1 MADMVVLGAG
11 LGGTL
16 MAYELVPQL
25 RAGDT
30 LTLISEGTRYHFVPS
45 NPWVAIGWRKRA
57 DIEVDLESVMR
68 RKNIRL
74 LPQGA
79 ARVHPDENRV
89 QMKDGSSVPYDYL
102 VIATGPDL
110 AFDEIDG
117 LRAEAHS
124 RNRSATS
131 IMPSSAGTRSRRSA
145 RTRARSSSAP
155 RRAPPA
161 SARPTSS
168 PIILDTE
175 LAAARSATACR

>member
-1 MADMVVLGAG
+1 MADVVVLGAG

-25 RAGDT
+25 RDGDT

-45 NPWVAIGWRKRA
+45 NPWVAIGWRKREE
-57 DIEVDLESVMR
+57 IEIDLESVMR

-79 ARVHPDENRV
+79 ARVVPEENCV
-89 QMKDGSSVPYDYL
+89 EMKDGTSVPYDYL

-110 AFDEIDG
+110 AFDEIEGFGPKANTQSICNVDH
-117 LRAEAHS
+117 AEHAWH
-124 RNRSATS
+124 AFEDFCKKPGP
-131 IMPSSAGTRSRRSA
+131 IVSA
-145 RTRARSSSAP
+145 R

-161 SARPTSS
+161 SARRMNS
-168 PIILDTE
+168 PISST
-175 LAAARSATACR
+175 RN